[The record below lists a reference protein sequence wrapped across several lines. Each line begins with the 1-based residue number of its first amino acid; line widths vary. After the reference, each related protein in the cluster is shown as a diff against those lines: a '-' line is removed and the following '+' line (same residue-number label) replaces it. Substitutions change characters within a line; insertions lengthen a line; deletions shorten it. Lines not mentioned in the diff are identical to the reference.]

1 MAGLKLEPKLLAMNM
16 ILFRDILQFAWIRM
30 NSHEF
35 AWIRM
40 NSHEFAWI
48 RMNSHDVCLK
58 IWPVD
63 DSVMVAN
70 LQEN

>member
-40 NSHEFAWI
+40 I
-48 RMNSHDVCLK
+48 VCLK

>member
-40 NSHEFAWI
+40 NSH
-48 RMNSHDVCLK
+48 DVCLK